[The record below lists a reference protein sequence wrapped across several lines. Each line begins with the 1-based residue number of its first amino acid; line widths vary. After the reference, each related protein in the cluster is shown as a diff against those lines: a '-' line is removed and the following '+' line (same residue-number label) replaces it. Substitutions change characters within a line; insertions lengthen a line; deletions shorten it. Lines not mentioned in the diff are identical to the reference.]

1 MIPPTIRVR
10 LLRAHII
17 NGQTF
22 PAGRVVNLSAASAAI
37 ILDCR
42 VGELADPKPSVAAP
56 EPSLPSESNPNP

>member
-10 LLRAHII
+10 LLRDHII

-22 PAGRVVNLSAASAAI
+22 RAGRVVNLREPSAAF
-37 ILDCR
+37 ILDRR